1 MPSLR
6 KLAANR
12 ANAQKSTGPRTAK
25 GKRNTHLNATPASQ
39 PNGQALSRQ
48 TESRQ
53 TSTSGPHGLFS
64 KLVVLGGESED
75 RFKTLLRSCH
85 DHFLPTTPVECDLI
99 ENMAIARWRLAR
111 AVTPRSVTIDT
122 AGVNFAVASQPQD
135 ALVPAFAHRN
145 DASTRTMLAFQDLN
159 GRGYHSENIHRF
171 EAAYDRAA
179 FPNPQPKQANNR
191 RKSPQKT
198 AGATRT
204 QFFKQ
209 NKGLTKT
216 VGAI

>member
-12 ANAQKSTGPRTAK
+12 ASAQKSTGPRTAK

-39 PNGQALSRQ
+39 PNSQALSRQ
-48 TESRQ
+48 TEPRQ

-85 DHFLPTTPVECDLI
+85 DQFLSTTPVECDLI

-111 AVTPRSVTIDT
+111 AVTIDT
-122 AGVNFAVASQPQD
+122 AGINFAVARQPQD
-135 ALVPAFAHRN
+135 ALVH
-145 DASTRTMLAFQDLN
+145 DASTRTMLAIQDLN
-159 GRGYHSENIHRF
+159 DRGHHSEYIHRF
-171 EAAYDRAA
+171 EAAYDRQYHRAL
-179 FPNPQPKQANNR
+179 NQLLRIQAE
-191 RKSPQKT
+191 KT
-198 AGATRT
+198 ENLQELTHGD
-204 QFFKQ
+204 QE
-209 NKGLTKT
+209 NKGSSPD
-216 VGAI
+216 A